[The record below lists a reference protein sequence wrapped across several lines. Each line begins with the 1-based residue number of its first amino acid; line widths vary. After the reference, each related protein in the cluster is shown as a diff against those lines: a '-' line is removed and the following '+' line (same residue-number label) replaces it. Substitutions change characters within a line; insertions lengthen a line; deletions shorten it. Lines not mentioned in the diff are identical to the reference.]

1 MQMQHAI
8 EAMLGNIEKPYF
20 IVTSKE
26 AQNIL
31 FISLVGEK
39 EYCWWIRIRTIELF
53 KQMTALGCSMHPS
66 SDCAPKNDSIIM
78 NWNWNGFLEIV

>member
-26 AQNIL
+26 EQNIL
-31 FISLVGEK
+31 LISLVGEK
-39 EYCWWIRIRTIELF
+39 EYC
-53 KQMTALGCSMHPS
+53 
-66 SDCAPKNDSIIM
+66 
-78 NWNWNGFLEIV
+78 